1 MKGVPHPLIVLL
13 AACGVFPTA
22 SAELKLGSPFSDRM
36 VVQHDRPLVIWG
48 WDEPGLSI
56 EITFDQVSVSA
67 TATVDGRWEA
77 EIAAPDPGGPYEIS
91 IRGSETKTLSDV
103 LSGEVWLASGQSN
116 MGWPI
121 SRTTDAE
128 TTIAAANDPKLRFFK
143 VPPVSIDSPQK
154 TVDAHWEP
162 VTPEVAPDL
171 SGVAYFFA
179 KRLRQEL
186 DVPVGVIQST
196 WGGSRLQ
203 AWVPEAVMDEQPQ
216 TAALRS
222 AHGALKKQYENELAK
237 WQSEGKNGPAPRPM
251 AGGPQHGVS
260 LLDNGMIHPLKPY
273 PIRGVIWYQGES
285 DAGMGEAYRK
295 LFALLVDSWR
305 AGFRNPQLPV
315 YFAQLPNWDSDR
327 AREMWPD
334 FRYHQALSA
343 KQLPYTDCAVLIDA
357 GDPVD
362 IHPHN
367 KRTPGHR
374 LAQLAL
380 AETYGQDI
388 VPGGPK
394 PEGIVRIDDSTV
406 EILFSN
412 VGEGLELR
420 KIESTSPFLVTFTDG
435 SEARAVPV
443 PAGDD
448 RLRVALPPGSTPRR
462 ITYADSANPTP
473 TLFNHDGFPGTPF
486 RLEIPP
492 SK

>member
-1 MKGVPHPLIVLL
+1 MGR
-13 AACGVFPTA
+13 AGQA
-22 SAELKLGSPFSDRM
+22 
-36 VVQHDRPLVIWG
+36 
-48 WDEPGLSI
+48 I
-56 EITFDQVSVSA
+56 EIEFDQASVSA
-67 TATVDGRWEA
+67 TASDDGRWEA
-77 EIAAPDPGGPYEIS
+77 EIATPDPGGPYEMT
-91 IRGSETKTLSDV
+91 IRGSESKTLTDV

-128 TTIAAANDPKLRFFK
+128 ATIAAANDPELRFFK
-143 VPPVSIDSPQK
+143 VPLFSIDSPQE
-154 TVDAHWEP
+154 TVGVRWEP
-162 VTPEVAPDL
+162 ITPEVAPDL

-222 AHGALKKQYENELAK
+222 AYGALKKQYENESAK

-295 LFALLVDSWR
+295 LFALLVYSWR
-305 AGFRNPQLPV
+305 AGFRDPQLPV

-334 FRYHQALSA
+334 FRNHQTLSA
-343 KQLPYTDCAVLIDA
+343 DEIPHVGYAVLIDV
-357 GDPVD
+357 GEPDD
-362 IHPHN
+362 IHPPD
-367 KRTPGHR
+367 KKTPGFR

-380 AETYGQDI
+380 ANTYDREI
-388 VPGGPK
+388 VPGGPI
-394 PEGIVRIDDSTV
+394 PESVAVINESTL
-406 EILFSN
+406 EITFSN
-412 VGEGLELR
+412 VGSGLELR
-420 KIESTSPFLVTFTDG
+420 DGTATSPFQITFTYG
-435 SEARAVPV
+435 SDA
-443 PAGDD
+443 AGAPTINADD
-448 RLRVALPPGSTPRR
+448 RLRVEFPSGRSPVRVS
-462 ITYADSANPTP
+462 YADTANPVP
-473 TLFNHDGFPGTPF
+473 TLYNQDGFPGTPF
-486 RLEIPP
+486 RIDIPAP
-492 SK
+492 SRN